1 MIWYDMFWY
10 DMIYY
15 IKLGAKIYSYR
26 KIIQYVPNEKLYLN
40 CNKERITI
48 QLEFWNNIFFT
59 NLTGVN
65 NYKKKTTWCTYRN
78 KKSGLQCV
86 FINKI
91 VIIWCI

>member
-65 NYKKKTTWCTYRN
+65 NYKKKQHEVHIEIKHQVYNVYLLT
-78 KKSGLQCV
+78 KL
-86 FINKI
+86 
-91 VIIWCI
+91 

>member
-10 DMIYY
+10 DMKHY
-15 IKLGAKIYSYR
+15 IKLGAKIYCYR

-65 NYKKKTTWCTYRN
+65 NYKKKQHEVHIEIKHQVYNVYLLT
-78 KKSGLQCV
+78 KL
-86 FINKI
+86 
-91 VIIWCI
+91 